1 MSKIEK
7 VTPLFDVCCI
17 VIFLLVLAQCEIAKL
32 ESKKMN
38 EIEEMRQRMV
48 KITNEAAL
56 TVLGL
61 KNDLARVERT
71 YLDSITKC
79 HKWEKILAKTKDALA
94 AHTLEKERNLDVV
107 QYLYLMLCKRR
118 GRSLWRLS
126 FSLSSSSLISI
137 PILLYRS
144 LTQTEASQYRGPLG
158 LH

>member
-1 MSKIEK
+1 MSRIEK
-7 VTPLFDVCCI
+7 DALTFVVCYI
-17 VIFLLVLAQCEIAKL
+17 AASLSVLAQCEIAKL

-71 YLDSITKC
+71 YLDSVRKC

-107 QYLYLMLCKRR
+107 QYLYTLLCKRR
-118 GRSLWRLS
+118 GRTLYRPSL
-126 FSLSSSSLISI
+126 LSS
-137 PILLYRS
+137 LLF
-144 LTQTEASQYRGPLG
+144 PL
-158 LH
+158 LF